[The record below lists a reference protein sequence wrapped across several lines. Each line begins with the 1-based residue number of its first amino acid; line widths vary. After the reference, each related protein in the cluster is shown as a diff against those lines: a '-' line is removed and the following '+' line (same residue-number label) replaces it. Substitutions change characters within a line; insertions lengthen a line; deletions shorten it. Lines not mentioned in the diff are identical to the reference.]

1 MINQLP
7 FVGVEFVDN
16 PEPRCPCVLLLDTS
30 GSMRGQAIAALN
42 QGVELLAEELNA
54 DSLARERIELAVIT
68 FGDEVQVIQDFVSP
82 AAFMPPR
89 FEADGN
95 TPMGR
100 AVLAG
105 CEVLEERKHAYQ
117 SAGVNYFRPWMFLI
131 TDGEP
136 TDYNTDMWRKAVEL
150 SRQAE
155 ASRSFIFYGV
165 AVNDANQS
173 KLNELCPPHRPAQ
186 KLRGLN
192 FGELFSWLSC
202 SLRSVSL
209 VNPGVARPVLPPIT
223 DWALLKV

>member
-54 DSLARERIELAVIT
+54 DPLARERIELAVIT

-100 AVLAG
+100 AVCFERAYLWDAETG
-105 CEVLEERKHAYQ
+105 GDIRVEVMVYEAVAYE
-117 SAGVNYFRPWMFLI
+117 AGVRLTQLI
-131 TDGEP
+131 R
-136 TDYNTDMWRKAVEL
+136 RKAV
-150 SRQAE
+150 
-155 ASRSFIFYGV
+155 
-165 AVNDANQS
+165 
-173 KLNELCPPHRPAQ
+173 
-186 KLRGLN
+186 
-192 FGELFSWLSC
+192 
-202 SLRSVSL
+202 
-209 VNPGVARPVLPPIT
+209 
-223 DWALLKV
+223 

>member
-1 MINQLP
+1 MIDQLP

-54 DSLARERIELAVIT
+54 DPLARERIELAVIT
-68 FGDEVQVIQDFVSP
+68 FGGEVQVVQDFVSP
-82 AAFMPPR
+82 AAFLSPR

-100 AVLAG
+100 AVMSGAA
-105 CEVLEERKHAYQ
+105 VLEERKHAYQ
-117 SAGVNYFRPWMFLI
+117 SAGVSYFRPWMFLI

-136 TDYNTDMWRKAVEL
+136 TDYNTDMWRQAVEL
-150 SRQAE
+150 TRQGE
-155 ASRSFIFYGV
+155 ADRRFVFYGV
-165 AVNDANQS
+165 AVNDADQS
-173 KLNELCPPHRPAQ
+173 KLNELCPIHRPAQ
-186 KLRGLN
+186 KLRGLS

-209 VNPGVARPVLPPIT
+209 VNPGVSRPALPPVNS
-223 DWALLKV
+223 WALAKV